1 MAAGSGF
8 TIDLSQSGTSVFEIT
23 DPAFTAGTHDLVSGG
38 GSVVLGGILKL
49 DFSRGN
55 YADGADVLQLFAYAG
70 GLSGTFSAVKFTER
84 GAGQSVTL
92 NAVTGSITIV
102 PEPPACASLL
112 AGLACGGSTAWRRHM
127 PA

>member
-23 DPAFTAGTHDLVSGG
+23 DPAFTAGTYDLVSGG

-49 DFSRGN
+49 DFSGGN
-55 YADGADVLQLFAYAG
+55 YADGADVLQLIAYAG
-70 GLSGTFSAVKFTER
+70 GLSGTFSAVNLT
-84 GAGQSVTL
+84 GLGPGQSATL
-92 NAVTGSITIV
+92 NAVTGCITIV
-102 PEPPACASLL
+102 PERFACASLL
-112 AGLACGGSTAWRRHM
+112 TGLACGGSTAWRRHM